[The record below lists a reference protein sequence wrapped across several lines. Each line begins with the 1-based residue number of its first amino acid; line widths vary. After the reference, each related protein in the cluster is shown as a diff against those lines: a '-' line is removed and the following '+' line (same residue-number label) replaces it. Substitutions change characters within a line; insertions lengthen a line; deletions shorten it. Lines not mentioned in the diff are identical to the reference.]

1 MKALLLMSIALL
13 SGCMI
18 SSRRI
23 AGDNDE
29 PQRLQSGYYA
39 VYTNTN
45 DTERIFRKCSYSGG
59 PFKDSTIYPATR
71 RTLNVLSLYS
81 YSSAASGAYMLIGPT
96 LFVYPFVMCNLPIQ
110 FCLDTVL
117 IPWDLYNVPEVPEGF
132 ERWKE

>member
-1 MKALLLMSIALL
+1 MKALLLLSIALL

-23 AGDNDE
+23 AGDTDE
-29 PQRLQSGYYA
+29 PQHLQTWYYA
-39 VYTNTN
+39 TYTN
-45 DTERIFRKCSYSGG
+45 DTERIFRKCSYVGG

-71 RTLNVLSLYS
+71 QTLNALSLYS
-81 YSSAASGAYMLIGPT
+81 YSSAASGDYMLILPT
-96 LFVYPFVMCNLPIQ
+96 LICYPFVVCNLPIQ

>member
-1 MKALLLMSIALL
+1 MKALLLLFIVLL

-23 AGDNDE
+23 AGNNDE

-39 VYTNTN
+39 VYTNG
-45 DTERIFRKCSYSGG
+45 TERIFRKCSYTGG
-59 PFKDSTIYPATR
+59 PFKDATIYPATR
-71 RTLNVLSLYS
+71 VTLNMLSLYS
-81 YSSAASGAYMLIGPT
+81 YSSAASGSYMLIGPT
-96 LFVYPFVMCNLPIQ
+96 LTIYPLVMCNFAIQ

-117 IPWDLYNVPEVPEGF
+117 IPWDLYNVPEVPKGF

>member
-1 MKALLLMSIALL
+1 MKTFLLLSIALL

-39 VYTNTN
+39 IYTNG
-45 DTERIFRKCSYSGG
+45 DERIFRKCSYVGG

-71 RTLNVLSLYS
+71 NTLNVLSLYS
-81 YSSAASGAYMLIGPT
+81 YSSSASGAYMLIPPT
-96 LFVYPFVMCNLPIQ
+96 LVVYPLVMCNLPIQ

>member
-1 MKALLLMSIALL
+1 MKALFLLSIALL

-23 AGDNDE
+23 AGNNDE

-45 DTERIFRKCSYSGG
+45 GTERIFRKCSYVGG

-81 YSSAASGAYMLIGPT
+81 YSSAASGAYMLIPPT
-96 LFVYPFVMCNLPIQ
+96 LVFYPFIVCNLPIQ

>member
-1 MKALLLMSIALL
+1 MKALLLLSIALL

-23 AGDNDE
+23 AGNNDE

-39 VYTNTN
+39 VYTN
-45 DTERIFRKCSYSGG
+45 DTERIFRKCSYTGG

-81 YSSAASGAYMLIGPT
+81 YSSAASGAYMLIPPT
-96 LFVYPFVMCNLPIQ
+96 LVFYPFVMCNLPIQ

-117 IPWDLYNVPEVPEGF
+117 VPWDLYNVPEVPEGF